1 MSNIILKYKV
11 QEAKVWLPDSGLNDY
26 MSYILFFS
34 CDNGDMSQIVDT
46 SSEEDFVNGHTNGMN
61 GKSAPFMHELTDYYK
76 EFEKLHLV
84 S

>member
-1 MSNIILKYKV
+1 MYQGTLKRVTKCLV
-11 QEAKVWLPDSGLNDY
+11 VNDLY
-26 MSYILFFS
+26 FAFS